1 MSFWAKKGEE
11 SEGKSGYSLQSINY
25 IPSNKNYRK
34 ENMLRTKLRD
44 ITCLEIVKATSQNM
58 HYLFKIH

>member
-34 ENMLRTKLRD
+34 ENM
-44 ITCLEIVKATSQNM
+44 
-58 HYLFKIH
+58 